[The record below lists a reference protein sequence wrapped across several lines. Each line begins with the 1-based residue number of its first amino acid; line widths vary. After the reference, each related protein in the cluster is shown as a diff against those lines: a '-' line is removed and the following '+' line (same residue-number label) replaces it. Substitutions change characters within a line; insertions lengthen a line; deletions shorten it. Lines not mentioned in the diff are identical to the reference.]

1 MPLEYP
7 KETPSQTAGPFVHI
21 GTMARIAGFKL
32 FETELGQVPAAEGVP
47 GKRITVEGRLFD
59 GTGAPVKDAM
69 VEVWH
74 ADSDGRY
81 AHPEDPRGSGI
92 HEGFTGFGRYHTD
105 FDTGAFTIETIKPG
119 VTPGRHARPQSP
131 HLNIWIVARGINI
144 GLSTRMY
151 FPDEEN
157 DNDPLLGMVE
167 QVHRRATLV
176 AEVTGENAYR
186 FDIHLQGPQETVFLD
201 I

>member
-21 GTMARIAGFKL
+21 GMMPRVAGFEV

-47 GKRITVEGRLFD
+47 GTRITIEGRVLD
-59 GTGAPVKDAM
+59 GTGTPIKDALL
-69 VEVWH
+69 EIWH
-74 ADSDGRY
+74 ADAEGRY
-81 AHPEDPRGSGI
+81 AHPEDPRVNEV
-92 HEGFTGFGRYHTD
+92 HEGFTGFGRCHTD
-105 FDTGAFTIETIKPG
+105 LDTGTFTIETIKPG
-119 VTPGRHARPQSP
+119 VIPGRHARPQAP

-144 GLSTRMY
+144 GLHTRMY

-157 DNDPLLGMVE
+157 DDDPLLGMVE
-167 QVHRRATLV
+167 HLHRRATLV
-176 AEVTGENAYR
+176 ASATGENAYR